1 MLPVRATRNPIAG
14 SPVDSSPAALSN
26 PLLQPWSGPFGAPP
40 FERLR
45 PEHFRPAFDAALA
58 ERRAEIASIAANPEP
73 PTFDNTI
80 GALERSGA
88 ALRRVGR
95 VFFHL
100 AGADSNDAL
109 EQIEREMAP
118 ILARE
123 RDAILLD
130 DALFARIDALHRGR
144 AALALDAEAARVLD
158 RHHTAFVRAGA
169 GLAPEKKARLAAIG
183 ERLATLGAEFG
194 QNVLADERAFA
205 MILEGPDDLVGLPES
220 FLASAARTAA
230 ERGAPGRHALTLSRS
245 SVEPFLQ
252 FSARRELREK
262 VFRAFVARGAK
273 GGAHDNGAIM
283 SETVRLRAERAALMG
298 FPSYAH
304 FRLADTMAKTPEA
317 ALGLLR
323 RVWAPARE
331 QARREAAALQDMI
344 AAEGGNF
351 ALEPW
356 DWRYYAE
363 KRRKTLYDID
373 EGDLKPYLPLEA
385 MIAAAFDVA
394 HRLFGLSFV
403 ERRDIA
409 LYHADARAWTVLGRS
424 GEPIALF
431 IGDYF
436 ARPAKRSGA
445 WMSALRDQRK
455 LDGKILPIVV
465 NVTNFARG
473 GAGQACLLS
482 IDEAHTLFH
491 EFGHALHGMLS
502 DVTYPLLAGTHVAT
516 DFVEFP
522 SQLYEHWL
530 TRPETLRRFARHC
543 VTGEPMP
550 EALIERLHAA
560 RRFNQGFAT
569 VEYAA
574 SALVDME
581 LHLQGDPGEID
592 VAAFE
597 ASELA
602 GIGMPAAVAP
612 RHSAPH
618 FLHVFSGEG
627 YAAGYYS
634 YLWSEILDAD
644 AFEAFEE
651 SGDVFDPAL
660 AERLERFVYSAGN
673 LREPAAAYRAF
684 RGRDPAPEALLRKRG
699 LS

>member
-1 MLPVRATRNPIAG
+1 L
-14 SPVDSSPAALSN
+14 DSHPDLSGN
-26 PLLQPWSGPFGAPP
+26 PLLEPWTGPFGAPP

-58 ERRAEIASIAANPEP
+58 QRRAEIASIAGNPEA

-80 GALERSGA
+80 AALERSGE
-88 ALRRVGR
+88 ALDRVGAA
-95 VFFHL
+95 FFSL
-100 AGADSNDAL
+100 VGADSNDAL
-109 EQIEREMAP
+109 RQIEREIAP

-130 DALFARIDALHRGR
+130 DALFARVEALHAGR
-144 AALALDAEAARVLD
+144 EPLPLAAEAARVLD
-158 RHHTAFVRAGA
+158 RRHTAFVRAGA
-169 GLAPEKKARLAAIG
+169 ALAPDKKARLAAIG

-194 QNVLADERAFA
+194 QNVLADEKAFA
-205 MILEGPDDLVGLPES
+205 MMLDGPDDLVGLPES
-220 FLASAARTAA
+220 FLAAAAGAAA
-230 ERGAPGRHALTLSRS
+230 ERGAPGGYAVTLSRS

-252 FSARRELREK
+252 FSARRDLREK
-262 VFRAFVARGAK
+262 VFRAFVARGAN

-283 SETVRLRAERAALMG
+283 SEVVRLRAERAALLG
-298 FPSYAH
+298 FDSFAH
-304 FRLADTMAKTPEA
+304 FRLADAMAKTPEA

-331 QARREAAALQDMI
+331 EASREAQALRAMI
-344 AAEGGNF
+344 VAEGGNF
-351 ALEPW
+351 ELEAW

-363 KRRKTLYDID
+363 KRRKALYDVD
-373 EGDLKPYLPLEA
+373 ESEIKPYLPLEA

-409 LYHADARAWTVLGRS
+409 LYHADARAWTVLGRG

-436 ARPAKRSGA
+436 ARSSKRSGA
-445 WMSALRDQRK
+445 WMGALRDQRK
-455 LDGKILPIVV
+455 LDGKVLPIVV
-465 NVTNFARG
+465 NVTNFARA
-473 GAGQACLLS
+473 GAGEACLLS
-482 IDEAHTLFH
+482 FEEARTLFH

-502 DVTYPLLAGTHVAT
+502 DVTYPLLAGTDVAT

-530 TRPETLRRFARHC
+530 ERPETLRRFARHHR
-543 VTGEPMP
+543 TGEPMP
-550 EALIERLHAA
+550 EALIERLRAA

-574 SALVDME
+574 SALVDMA
-581 LHLQGDPGEID
+581 LHLQGDASAID

-597 ASELA
+597 ARELA
-602 GIGMPAAVAP
+602 AIGMPAAIAP

-618 FLHVFSGEG
+618 FQHVFAGEG
-627 YAAGYYS
+627 YSAGYYS

-644 AFEAFEE
+644 GFEAFEE

-660 AERLERFVYSAGN
+660 AARLERFVYSAGN
-673 LREPAAAYRAF
+673 TREPDAAYRAF

-699 LS
+699 LAGA

>member
-1 MLPVRATRNPIAG
+1 
-14 SPVDSSPAALSN
+14 
-26 PLLQPWSGPFGAPP
+26 
-40 FERLR
+40 
-45 PEHFRPAFDAALA
+45 
-58 ERRAEIASIAANPEP
+58 
-73 PTFDNTI
+73 
-80 GALERSGA
+80 
-88 ALRRVGR
+88 
-95 VFFHL
+95 
-100 AGADSNDAL
+100 
-109 EQIEREMAP
+109 
-118 ILARE
+118 
-123 RDAILLD
+123 
-130 DALFARIDALHRGR
+130 
-144 AALALDAEAARVLD
+144 
-158 RHHTAFVRAGA
+158 
-169 GLAPEKKARLAAIG
+169 
-183 ERLATLGAEFG
+183 
-194 QNVLADERAFA
+194 
-205 MILEGPDDLVGLPES
+205 
-220 FLASAARTAA
+220 
-230 ERGAPGRHALTLSRS
+230 
-245 SVEPFLQ
+245 
-252 FSARRELREK
+252 
-262 VFRAFVARGAK
+262 
-273 GGAHDNGAIM
+273 
-283 SETVRLRAERAALMG
+283 
-298 FPSYAH
+298 
-304 FRLADTMAKTPEA
+304 MAKTPEA

-331 QARREAAALQDMI
+331 QAQREAAALQDII

-363 KRRKTLYDID
+363 KRRKALYDID
-373 EGDLKPYLPLEA
+373 EGELKPYLPLEA

-403 ERRDIA
+403 EARDIA

-445 WMSALRDQRK
+445 WMSALRDQQK

-473 GAGQACLLS
+473 GAGEACLLS

-581 LHLQGDPGEID
+581 LHLQGDPSEID

-618 FLHVFSGEG
+618 FQHVFSGEG

-644 AFEAFEE
+644 GFEAFEE

-660 AERLERFVYSAGN
+660 AERLERFVYAAGN
-673 LREPAAAYRAF
+673 LREPGAAYRAF
-684 RGRDPAPEALLRKRG
+684 RGRDPEPDALLRKRG
-699 LS
+699 LA